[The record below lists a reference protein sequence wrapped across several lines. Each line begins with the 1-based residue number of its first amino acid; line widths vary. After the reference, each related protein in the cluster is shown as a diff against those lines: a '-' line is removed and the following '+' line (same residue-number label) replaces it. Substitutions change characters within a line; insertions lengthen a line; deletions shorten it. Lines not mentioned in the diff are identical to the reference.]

1 MRTQI
6 NFAPTLGMSP
16 IEDIFVEPMSR
27 DDIPRMI
34 LALQS
39 IWMNCDLRDQIV
51 TYLQKVIGEGTDQSV
66 GRPGLNDWRI
76 FVLAVLKYGLDCD
89 FDRTGQ

>member
-6 NFAPTLGMSP
+6 NFAPTLGMNP
-16 IEDIFVEPMSR
+16 IEDLFVDPKSR

-51 TYLQKVIGEGTDQSV
+51 TYLQKVIEEGTDQNTWV
-66 GRPGLNDWRI
+66 
-76 FVLAVLKYGLDCD
+76 K
-89 FDRTGQ
+89 